1 MPLYSY
7 ACENCHA
14 EFELLVRA
22 SDTPVCPTCGSEK
35 LHQAVAKIQNEI
47 KYPAIARSWRRAAAA
62 EGELSNFSKQEIEA
76 PKKG

>member
-7 ACENCHA
+7 QCENCHA

-22 SDTPVCPTCGSEK
+22 SDTPACPSCGSEK
-35 LHQAVAKIQNEI
+35 LHQGVSKIQVEI

-62 EGELSNFSKQEIEA
+62 EGDLSNFSKQEIMA
-76 PKKG
+76 PKKS